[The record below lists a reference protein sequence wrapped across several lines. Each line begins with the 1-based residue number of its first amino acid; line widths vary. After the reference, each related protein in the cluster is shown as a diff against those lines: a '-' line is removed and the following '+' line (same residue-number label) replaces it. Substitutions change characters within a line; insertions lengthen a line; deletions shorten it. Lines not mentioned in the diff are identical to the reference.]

1 MANTKVTTRVIADDA
16 ITSDKLASGL
26 TLGGSTTFSGNI
38 NLTSTTPI
46 LDLIA
51 SANEDANIRIRENG
65 TGVVGAE
72 LLYDGGNNR
81 FDLKLGN
88 NTNTTRLSIAR
99 DTGVATFTN
108 GIVASDGITATAGT
122 GTVTATTFS
131 GALSGTIASATTA
144 TTQSAS
150 DNSTKVATTAYVDGA
165 ISDLVDSSPSALN
178 TLNELAAA
186 LGDDANFSTTVTNSI
201 ATKAALAGATF
212 TGNVVVPYLATTSYI
227 DLNNSGNRGKVGF
240 DSNHTYIATTSSV
253 GSIIFKNNVGSTDAP
268 QTGGDTLLT
277 LADGGDATFAGNI
290 TLAEYL
296 YHSGNTGTNLR
307 FQTDRAT
314 LTSGGGAIVDAHS
327 NGNLYL
333 TGTTVQVYGNYNSSG
348 TISSGAITST
358 AAVSADHF
366 KFYQNSSASG
376 ATESIHRNTTGQIT
390 IRASSEDLVRVD
402 GANEMVQI
410 GGLPAGNVQT
420 HGVVA
425 TNKVRATL
433 GNTIGDTMRVFAV
446 HGQTA
451 NSDFLTF
458 RARRIT
464 DGQSGWNH
472 SVWDITRDVDNT
484 SDLYQYLTFG
494 IGELAVNDL
503 SNDLDFRVE
512 SNTNSHALFVNGGN
526 NSVGINSSNP
536 DGALTVNGT
545 PTSGDLI
552 ARFQHGTN
560 GNNVKGIRVNAPN
573 ASGTQAYADFA
584 VDPETGN
591 LGIGAGTSS
600 GNLPIGQANMNNAA
614 IVITSPAGAAGTGEA
629 IDFQPGETHTR
640 TVVREQH
647 HFGAGDVYVLFRRF
661 IYSASAFTNPTKN
674 IITFTRS
681 GNYPQGCVY
690 ARVRQMGVSN
700 NRAVL
705 AEGFISVEKDSTA
718 SSWDVDYATMNN
730 GTTGYSD
737 STNSFWPIA
746 RIGTS
751 VTPDWYTSISGDSIT
766 VGITFNRSTNYD
778 RYIVEAE
785 VFYHQNMTASWEA

>member
-26 TLGGSTTFSGNI
+26 TLGGVTTASGDITAQGNI
-38 NLTSTTPI
+38 TLSSNANVIATRSLLARDVNGLNIGTTGATTALSI
-46 LDLIA
+46 DN
-51 SANEDANIRIRENG
+51 SANV
-65 TGVVGAE
+65 TMPQS
-72 LLYDGGNNR
+72 L
-81 FDLKLGN
+81 
-88 NTNTTRLSIAR
+88 
-99 DTGVATFTN
+99 
-108 GIVASDGITATAGT
+108 
-122 GTVTATTFS
+122 TV
-131 GALSGTIASATTA
+131 SGTLTAALTGSLASATTA

-150 DNSTKVATTAYVDGA
+150 DNSTKVATTAYVTTA
-165 ISDLVDSSPSALN
+165 IANLVDSAPSALD

-201 ATKAALAGATF
+201 ATKAPLDSPVFSSTYTSGQDEALAEFRRDGGAVAAKVIYADASTDIEFGTTTSHAFSLITADTRRLTISNTGDATF
-212 TGNVVVPYLATTSYI
+212 TGDIIANKNLRLRTTDDQAQQWY
-227 DLNNSGNRGKVGF
+227 F
-240 DSNHTYIATTSSV
+240 YTY
-253 GSIIFKNNVGSTDAP
+253 TD
-268 QTGGDTLLT
+268 DTLRINYNGAG
-277 LADGGDATFAGNI
+277 ADALIFDTSENATF
-290 TLAEYL
+290 
-296 YHSGNTGTNLR
+296 
-307 FQTDRAT
+307 
-314 LTSGGGAIVDAHS
+314 
-327 NGNLYL
+327 
-333 TGTTVQVYGNYNSSG
+333 SG

-358 AAVSADHF
+358 AAVSADHY

-402 GANEMVQI
+402 GANEIVQL

-433 GNTIGDTMRVFAV
+433 GTAIGDTMRVFAV
-446 HGQTA
+446 HGQTT

-472 SVWDITRDVDNT
+472 AVWDIARDVDNT
-484 SDLYQYLTFG
+484 SNLYEYLTFG

-503 SNDLDFRVE
+503 SNNLDFRVE
-512 SNTNSHALFVNGGN
+512 SNTNSHALYVNGGN

-560 GNNVKGIRVNAPN
+560 GNNVKGVRINAPN

-600 GNLPIGQANMNNAA
+600 GNLPIGKANMANAA
-614 IVITSPAGAAGTGEA
+614 IVITSPAGAAGAGEA
-629 IDFQPGETHTR
+629 IDFQPGESHTR
-640 TVVREQH
+640 TTVREQH
-647 HFGAGDVYVLFRRF
+647 HFGASDVYVQFRRF
-661 IYSASAFTNPTKN
+661 MYAASAFTNPTKN

-681 GNYPQGCVY
+681 SNYPQACVY
-690 ARVRQMGVSN
+690 ARVRQMGVSV
-700 NRAVL
+700 NRAVI

-737 STNSFWPIA
+737 TTNSFWHIA
-746 RIGTS
+746 RINTS
-751 VTPDWYTSISGDSIT
+751 AVPTWYTSISGDSIT
-766 VGITFNRSTNYD
+766 VGITMVRSTNYD
-778 RYIVEAE
+778 RYIIETE
-785 VFYHQNMTASWEA
+785 VMTHQGMSYSWEA